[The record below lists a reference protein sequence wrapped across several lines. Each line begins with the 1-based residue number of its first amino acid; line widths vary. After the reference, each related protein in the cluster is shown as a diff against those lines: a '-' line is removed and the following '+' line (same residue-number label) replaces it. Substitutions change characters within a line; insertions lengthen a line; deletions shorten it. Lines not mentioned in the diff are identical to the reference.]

1 MCKLLLG
8 HEAEYTLTIAENVQ
22 SLTLVK
28 PYLKIL
34 VLVGWIKL
42 ELKVLSDCEWDLIS
56 MSFFPNTVMLM
67 LKQKALLIF

>member
-8 HEAEYTLTIAENVQ
+8 HEAKYTLTIAENVQ
-22 SLTLVK
+22 TLTLVK

-56 MSFFPNTVMLM
+56 MSFFQTLWCWC
-67 LKQKALLIF
+67 